1 MACIGYKEVFN
12 SDFTPKHIEISKKIV
27 TLHPVKRFIMNR
39 TEITQSISR
48 ALHALPLQLDA
59 RLFGSEARGDAR
71 PDSDI
76 DLLILVDQ
84 ATVTDREEDSIF
96 APLYQ
101 IELQTGVLI
110 NPIIM
115 PKQEWGRRISPFYLN
130 VENEGVKL

>member
-1 MACIGYKEVFN
+1 MASIEDKEVFN

-27 TLHPVKRFIMNR
+27 TLHPLKRFIMKR

-48 ALHALPLQLDA
+48 ALHSLPLKLDT
-59 RLFGSEARGDAR
+59 RLYGSEARGDAR

-84 ATVTDREEDSIF
+84 PTVTDREEDSIF

-110 NPIIM
+110 NPIII
-115 PKQEWGRRISPFYLN
+115 PKQEWGRHVSPFYLN
-130 VENEGVKL
+130 VENEGIKL